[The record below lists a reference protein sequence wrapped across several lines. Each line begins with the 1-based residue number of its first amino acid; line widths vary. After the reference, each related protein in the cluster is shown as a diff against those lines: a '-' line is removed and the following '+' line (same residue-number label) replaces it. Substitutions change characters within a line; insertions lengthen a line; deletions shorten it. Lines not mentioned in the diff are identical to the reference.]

1 MTAQHISSQLQ
12 TMNEL
17 ILSDACAFISIV
29 VSDSDIHSS
38 LSSALAASVSMI
50 TFYTNTEYIFGVSH
64 AFPFNRRASVECMK
78 INKTASHE
86 LCAVSLSSFLYAP
99 NE

>member
-1 MTAQHISSQLQ
+1 MTSQHISSHIQ

-17 ILSDACAFISIV
+17 MLSDACAFVSIV

-50 TFYTNTEYIFGVSH
+50 TFYTNTEYL
-64 AFPFNRRASVECMK
+64 AFRMLFHSIGARVLNV
-78 INKTASHE
+78 
-86 LCAVSLSSFLYAP
+86 
-99 NE
+99 